1 VQSVVEELRRALPPV
16 FLGTN
21 SDELTGGAI
30 CWRTIQNKRSRREI
44 PDECFVRSGPR
55 ILVRRDPFLKWW
67 SETLKEARQPPPPRN
82 TPPRRQQHRM
92 RGLAGEVAQR
102 APGGR
107 PPDSA
112 SKPG

>member
-1 VQSVVEELRRALPPV
+1 MQSVVEELRGALPPV

-112 SKPG
+112 SKRG